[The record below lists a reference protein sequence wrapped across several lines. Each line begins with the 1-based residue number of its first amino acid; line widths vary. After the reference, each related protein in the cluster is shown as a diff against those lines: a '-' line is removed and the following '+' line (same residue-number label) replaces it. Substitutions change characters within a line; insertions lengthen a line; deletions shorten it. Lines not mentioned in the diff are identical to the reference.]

1 MVVAMVMARL
11 AVVLVAKVVVV
22 VVVVAKVAV
31 AVVVV
36 IVLSAAAPVRAG
48 PVSSGVRRAPGPAP
62 WMLAR
67 RCGSIACP
75 EAPGRAWARQRSGR
89 CCVCSA
95 AMAVACHGARR
106 KSSGALGPRRRMTTV
121 RLLCSTPLAQR
132 AAARS
137 CVGGL

>member
-22 VVVVAKVAV
+22 VVK
-31 AVVVV
+31 VVVV
-36 IVLSAAAPVRAG
+36 IVFSAAAPAG

-62 WMLAR
+62 EMLAR

-106 KSSGALGPRRRMTTV
+106 KSSGALGPRRRMTTA
-121 RLLCSTPLAQR
+121 RPLCSTPLAQR

>member
-36 IVLSAAAPVRAG
+36 IVLSAAAPLRAG

-62 WMLAR
+62 EMLAR

-106 KSSGALGPRRRMTTV
+106 KSSGALGPRRRMMTV
-121 RLLCSTPLAQR
+121 RPLCSTPLAQR
-132 AAARS
+132 AAASS
-137 CVGGL
+137 CVGGQ

>member
-11 AVVLVAKVVVV
+11 AVVLVAQVVVLVVVV
-22 VVVVAKVAV
+22 VK
-31 AVVVV
+31 VVVV
-36 IVLSAAAPVRAG
+36 IVFSAGAPAG
-48 PVSSGVRRAPGPAP
+48 LVSCGVRRAPGPAP
-62 WMLAR
+62 EMLAR

-121 RLLCSTPLAQR
+121 RPLCSTPLAQR

>member
-22 VVVVAKVAV
+22 VVVAKVAV

-36 IVLSAAAPVRAG
+36 IVLSVTAPAG
-48 PVSSGVRRAPGPAP
+48 PVSCGVRRAPGPAP
-62 WMLAR
+62 EMLAR

>member
-22 VVVVAKVAV
+22 VVVAKVAV

-36 IVLSAAAPVRAG
+36 IVLSVTAPAG
-48 PVSSGVRRAPGPAP
+48 LVSCGVRRAPGPAP
-62 WMLAR
+62 EMLAR

-121 RLLCSTPLAQR
+121 RPLCSTPLAQR
-132 AAARS
+132 AAARC

>member
-1 MVVAMVMARL
+1 M
-11 AVVLVAKVVVV
+11 AVVLVAKVV

-48 PVSSGVRRAPGPAP
+48 PVSGGVRRAPGPAP
-62 WMLAR
+62 EMLAR

-75 EAPGRAWARQRSGR
+75 EAPGWAWAHQRSGR

-106 KSSGALGPRRRMTTV
+106 KSSGALGPRRRMMTV
-121 RLLCSTPLAQR
+121 RPLCSTPLAQR